1 MEVSSNK
8 KHWKDIFHKLF
19 NQCNQEQRN
28 FILTSVQHMKL
39 IGVPGAGKSTTIV
52 SKIIYHFLKKDF
64 ICPYDYIMIT
74 FSKQA
79 QTDFLEKGRK
89 YDQMIFQN
97 MNIRTLHSLSIYLL
111 TFSNIKNYTLSSVI
125 LHATKFIEHLPEDQL
140 YKIPLLSHCRFIFID
155 EAQDIND
162 MQYNLIHVISKK
174 YNIPFCC
181 IGDPNQSIYQFQGG
195 NEKFMMTHKGN
206 IYPVIKNY
214 RSTFE
219 IIQFAN
225 YFLPQKNLTEDIQC
239 GSLSQGNIPRLF
251 FGSYQDIRDDL
262 ILSIR
267 TSPYEYEQIAILSP
281 VKKAK
286 PLGVNYFKNMGLYWI
301 CNILMEEEIPFQLHV
316 GNNNSNDIKEEK
328 KKGHIQLY
336 TFHGSKGLEW
346 DQVFLLNF
354 NWQTQGSNP
363 TEEKYKELKYLWY
376 VAMTRAKKDM
386 TLYGLSSKYIW
397 KDLKDCPK
405 NLYELDVNSK
415 EMKLPPEGKDF
426 EFGVERE
433 EKDKKDE
440 KLNLDYGLYTQEKW
454 KEIMLKMDVE
464 YEIEIENKVEGIIKY
479 GNNEE
484 EKKDMFSF
492 FSNFK
497 KVLFYFYF
505 FMNKPKQKII
515 IKDLDDF
522 IQREKE
528 TIYIT
533 KKDSYHYHICM
544 KYIRKYIQS
553 KKDEFYWKNELSI
566 IIDTYMNVQNE
577 ELSKKWFLQ
586 KIVELGNCEKVYF
599 EYENTN
605 QKILKKMCLDTWN
618 RLHQKRSQNK
628 VGWEEFVDLLFYKYQ
643 KEEECKFL
651 YKYFLYDQL
660 VLYAKNYWQKVKKL
674 DQHFFTFFKEMENL
688 WYYTNDEYEGTIPII
703 LRDILGNMHCV
714 FFLFESEKENS
725 LNRYRMFEWN
735 DILLRDFRESS
746 VIFYECNLDTLELNQ
761 FMFKKI

>member
-1 MEVSSNK
+1 
-8 KHWKDIFHKLF
+8 
-19 NQCNQEQRN
+19 
-28 FILTSVQHMKL
+28 
-39 IGVPGAGKSTTIV
+39 
-52 SKIIYHFLKKDF
+52 
-64 ICPYDYIMIT
+64 
-74 FSKQA
+74 
-79 QTDFLEKGRK
+79 
-89 YDQMIFQN
+89 
-97 MNIRTLHSLSIYLL
+97 
-111 TFSNIKNYTLSSVI
+111 
-125 LHATKFIEHLPEDQL
+125 
-140 YKIPLLSHCRFIFID
+140 
-155 EAQDIND
+155 
-162 MQYNLIHVISKK
+162 
-174 YNIPFCC
+174 
-181 IGDPNQSIYQFQGG
+181 
-195 NEKFMMTHKGN
+195 
-206 IYPVIKNY
+206 
-214 RSTFE
+214 
-219 IIQFAN
+219 
-225 YFLPQKNLTEDIQC
+225 
-239 GSLSQGNIPRLF
+239 
-251 FGSYQDIRDDL
+251 
-262 ILSIR
+262 
-267 TSPYEYEQIAILSP
+267 
-281 VKKAK
+281 
-286 PLGVNYFKNMGLYWI
+286 
-301 CNILMEEEIPFQLHV
+301 
-316 GNNNSNDIKEEK
+316 
-328 KKGHIQLY
+328 
-336 TFHGSKGLEW
+336 
-346 DQVFLLNF
+346 
-354 NWQTQGSNP
+354 
-363 TEEKYKELKYLWY
+363 
-376 VAMTRAKKDM
+376 
-386 TLYGLSSKYIW
+386 
-397 KDLKDCPK
+397 
-405 NLYELDVNSK
+405 
-415 EMKLPPEGKDF
+415 
-426 EFGVERE
+426 
-433 EKDKKDE
+433 
-440 KLNLDYGLYTQEKW
+440 
-454 KEIMLKMDVE
+454 
-464 YEIEIENKVEGIIKY
+464 
-479 GNNEE
+479 
-484 EKKDMFSF
+484 
-492 FSNFK
+492 
-497 KVLFYFYF
+497 
-505 FMNKPKQKII
+505 MNKPKQKII